1 MNTSKFSLIFTFCI
15 TLFSFSFAWSQTPG
29 LSYQAVI
36 TDTENAPL
44 VNTDLNF
51 RFTINDGNNT
61 PLFTELISLSTDA
74 YGMVSTSIGTDPS
87 SAANFSSLIWD
98 GTAKSLAIEVDFL
111 DNNGYVPL
119 DEQHILYL
127 PATGLQGE
135 KGDKGDPG
143 ADGEDG
149 VGISTTTNN
158 DDGTITFTFTDTSTH
173 RTDVLTGAKG
183 DKGDTGPA
191 GPAGPAGADGIQ
203 GIQGIQGPQGPQG
216 PQGNPGTAGADGEDG
231 VGISTTTNNDDG
243 TITFTFTDTSTHRTD
258 VLTGAKG
265 DKGDTGDT
273 GPAGPAGADG
283 AQGEAGNGISETA
296 ENNDGTLTFTF
307 DNGDT
312 FTTSNLTTAKTIT
325 DDMIFDG
332 LEDVDVANDNFYYV
346 SMVVNGD
353 WLVTRYDKANIN
365 LERVATV
372 DNNAGQTTQPN
383 TLAICSGL
391 NYQ

>member
-44 VNTDLNF
+44 VNTNLNF
-51 RFTINDGNNT
+51 QFTINDGNNA

-87 SAANFSSLIWD
+87 SATNFSSLIWD
-98 GTAKSLAIEVDFL
+98 GTAKSLAIEVDFM
-111 DNNGYVPL
+111 DGNGYVPL

-191 GPAGPAGADGIQ
+191 GPAG
-203 GIQGIQGPQGPQG
+203 
-216 PQGNPGTAGADGEDG
+216 
-231 VGISTTTNNDDG
+231 
-243 TITFTFTDTSTHRTD
+243 
-258 VLTGAKG
+258 
-265 DKGDTGDT
+265 
-273 GPAGPAGADG
+273 ADG

-332 LEDVDVANDNFYYV
+332 LEDGDVANDNFYYV

>member
-1 MNTSKFSLIFTFCI
+1 MNTPKFSIIFTFCI

-149 VGISTTTNN
+149 M
-158 DDGTITFTFTDTSTH
+158 
-173 RTDVLTGAKG
+173 
-183 DKGDTGPA
+183 
-191 GPAGPAGADGIQ
+191 Q
-203 GIQGIQGPQGPQG
+203 GIQGPEGPQGPQG
-216 PQGNPGTAGADGEDG
+216 IQGP
-231 VGISTTTNNDDG
+231 
-243 TITFTFTDTSTHRTD
+243 
-258 VLTGAKG
+258 KG

-273 GPAGPAGADG
+273 GPAGAAGANGEDGVGISSTTDNGNGTFTLNYTDGMSFTTPDFRG

-325 DDMIFDG
+325 GDMIFMG
-332 LEDVDVANDNFYYV
+332 SKMEMWLMTTSTMCQWS
-346 SMVVNGD
+346 SMVIGLSHD
-353 WLVTRYDKANIN
+353 MTKQISILKELLRSIITLLK
-365 LERVATV
+365 
-372 DNNAGQTTQPN
+372 QPN
-383 TLAICSGL
+383 QTPW
-391 NYQ
+391 QFVVD

>member
-44 VNTDLNF
+44 VNTNLNF
-51 RFTINDGNNT
+51 QFTINDGNNA

-111 DNNGYVPL
+111 DGNGYVPL

-143 ADGEDG
+143 E
-149 VGISTTTNN
+149 
-158 DDGTITFTFTDTSTH
+158 
-173 RTDVLTGAKG
+173 
-183 DKGDTGPA
+183 TGP
-191 GPAGPAGADGIQ
+191 
-203 GIQGIQGPQGPQG
+203 
-216 PQGNPGTAGADGEDG
+216 T
-231 VGISTTTNNDDG
+231 
-243 TITFTFTDTSTHRTD
+243 
-258 VLTGAKG
+258 
-265 DKGDTGDT
+265 
-273 GPAGPAGADG
+273 GPAGADG
-283 AQGEAGNGISETA
+283 AQGEAGNGISETT